1 MLRRL
6 PLWVPAVLFL
16 TLLLPVRSAADPLGT
31 GLYELS
37 NHPDGNAAAPY
48 YGLRLD
54 GLLDWD
60 DSVIYT
66 FDFDADGAAM
76 YLDYSGGSIHI
87 YGTAWGG
94 KDVGNVYEDAGFW
107 DIDFTYGVGVV
118 PVAGDGGGV
127 QDVHV
132 PLGSY
137 ATAGN
142 AGTITRVSDNT
153 DFYLFDYSGKHNS
166 TFRFGD
172 TDTGLGHRGSP
183 GLSGWGWVNHNFENQ
198 YTDVHHNASD
208 WLFTAQAVPEPST
221 LILLGTGLAAMGGL
235 RRRRHSK

>member
-142 AGTITRVSDNT
+142 AGTITRVRVS
-153 DFYLFDYSGKHNS
+153 
-166 TFRFGD
+166 
-172 TDTGLGHRGSP
+172 
-183 GLSGWGWVNHNFENQ
+183 
-198 YTDVHHNASD
+198 
-208 WLFTAQAVPEPST
+208 
-221 LILLGTGLAAMGGL
+221 
-235 RRRRHSK
+235 